1 MTQEILVDKS
11 VFGKNDL
18 IIIEK
23 HKAIFTFERISQSEL
38 TKCVND
44 IFVESGYKLEQG
56 TTESGK
62 YGKGSQVMRVLFGAF
77 VKRFCW
83 ETKIESN
90 SSQTRFVF
98 IKDAKGYVGG
108 VIGVNQVKNEFKRL
122 TDLFSAFH
130 FSKH

>member
-38 TKCVND
+38 MKSVND

-83 ETKIESN
+83 ETKIENN
-90 SSQTRFVF
+90 SSQIRFALT
-98 IKDAKGYVGG
+98 KDAKGYVGG
-108 VIGVNQVKNEFKRL
+108 VIGVNQVNKEFKRL
-122 TDLFSAFH
+122 IDLFSAFH